1 MAASLINGKEIAQE
15 IRSEVKTEIEGLKES
30 HGLTPGLAVV
40 LIGDDPASAI
50 YVKNK
55 EIACEEVGISTR
67 TFHLPANASEEQV
80 VELITSLNESD
91 LYHGILTQ
99 LPFPPHINELS
110 VIDHLDPAK
119 DVDGLHPYNVGLLA
133 AGTPRFIA
141 ATPYGV
147 QQMLVRTGNDPAG
160 KHVVVCGRS
169 NIVGKPL
176 SALLS
181 QKQLG
186 SNATVT
192 LCHSNTIDLGHFTKQ
207 ADILVAAIGSPG
219 AIKGDMVKEGAVV
232 IDVGINRIDDDSR
245 KRGYRL
251 VGDVEFSDVSEV
263 ASAITPVPGGVGPMT
278 IAMLLVNTVAAAKSG
293 ID

>member
-1 MAASLINGKEIAQE
+1 VAASIINGKGIAQE
-15 IRSEVKTEIEGLKES
+15 IRSEVKAEIEILKES
-30 HGLTPGLAVV
+30 RELTPGLAVV
-40 LIGDDPASAI
+40 LIGNDPASAI

-55 EIACEEVGISTR
+55 EVACEEVGISTR
-67 TFHLPANASEEQV
+67 TFHLPTDVSEEQV
-80 VELITSLNESD
+80 VELITSLNKSG

-99 LPFPPHINELS
+99 LPFPPHINDS
-110 VIDHLDPAK
+110 NVIDHLDPAK
-119 DVDGLHPYNVGLLA
+119 DVDGLHPYNFGLLA

-147 QQMLVRTGNDPAG
+147 QQMLIRTGNDPAG

-176 SALLS
+176 SMLFS
-181 QKQLG
+181 QKQAG

-192 LCHSNTIDLGHFTKQ
+192 LCHSNTKDLGYFTKQ
-207 ADILVAAIGSPG
+207 ADILVVAIGSPEVIN
-219 AIKGDMVKEGAVV
+219 ADMVKEGAVV
-232 IDVGINRIDDDSR
+232 IDVGINRIDDDNR

-251 VGDVEFSDVSEV
+251 VGDVAFSDVSEV

-278 IAMLLVNTVAAAKSG
+278 IAMLLVNTVAAAKSS

>member
-1 MAASLINGKEIAQE
+1 MAASIINGKGIAQE
-15 IRSEVKTEIEGLKES
+15 IRSEVKAEIEILKES
-30 HGLTPGLAVV
+30 RGLTPGLAVV
-40 LIGDDPASAI
+40 LIGNDPASAI

-55 EIACEEVGISTR
+55 EVACEEVGISTR
-67 TFHLPANASEEQV
+67 TFHLPTDVSEEQV
-80 VELITSLNESD
+80 VELITSLNKSG

-99 LPFPPHINELS
+99 LPFPPHINDS
-110 VIDHLDPAK
+110 NVIDHLDPAK
-119 DVDGLHPYNVGLLA
+119 DVDGLHPYNFGLLA

-147 QQMLVRTGNDPAG
+147 QQMLIRTGNDPAG

-176 SALLS
+176 SMLFS
-181 QKQLG
+181 QKQAG

-192 LCHSNTIDLGHFTKQ
+192 LCHSNTKDLGYFTKQ
-207 ADILVAAIGSPG
+207 ADILVVAIGSPEVIN
-219 AIKGDMVKEGAVV
+219 ADMVKEGAVV
-232 IDVGINRIDDDSR
+232 IDVGINRIDDDNR

-251 VGDVEFSDVSEV
+251 VGDVAFSDVSEV

-278 IAMLLVNTVAAAKSG
+278 IAMLLVNTVAAAKSS

>member
-1 MAASLINGKEIAQE
+1 VAASIINGKGIAQE
-15 IRSEVKTEIEGLKES
+15 IRSEVKAEIEILKES
-30 HGLTPGLAVV
+30 RGLTPGLAVV
-40 LIGDDPASAI
+40 LIGNDPASAI

-55 EIACEEVGISTR
+55 EVACEEVGISTR
-67 TFHLPANASEEQV
+67 TFHLPTDVSEEQV
-80 VELITSLNESD
+80 VELITSLNKSG

-99 LPFPPHINELS
+99 LPFPPHINDS
-110 VIDHLDPAK
+110 NVIDHLDPAK
-119 DVDGLHPYNVGLLA
+119 DVDGLHPYNFGLLA

-147 QQMLVRTGNDPAG
+147 QQMLIRTGNDPAG

-176 SALLS
+176 SMLFS
-181 QKQLG
+181 QKQAG

-192 LCHSNTIDLGHFTKQ
+192 LCHSNTKDLGYFTKQ
-207 ADILVAAIGSPG
+207 ADILVVAIGSPEVIN
-219 AIKGDMVKEGAVV
+219 ADMVKEGAVV
-232 IDVGINRIDDDSR
+232 IDVGINRIDDDNR

-251 VGDVEFSDVSEV
+251 VGDVAFSDVSEV

-278 IAMLLVNTVAAAKSG
+278 IAMLLVNTVAAAKSS